1 MQERLQKVFRK
12 VFNNNNLIITLQTSA
27 NDIKMWD
34 SITHMELISEIEVE
48 FNIVFSFDQVM
59 QFNNV
64 GDMLMTIEKLSQN
77 HK

>member
-48 FNIVFSFDQVM
+48 FNIFFSFDQVM

-64 GDMLMTIEKLSQN
+64 GDILITIEKLLQN
-77 HK
+77 QK